1 MGTYELSVGPSQ
13 MLRGG
18 GGEEG
23 REITLRTLEVRLT
36 IICYSFKLLVGER
49 LCECMVH
56 FPRTKPNDPITTK
69 IYTSQSHVQGAKY

>member
-1 MGTYELSVGPSQ
+1 MGIYELSGGPSQ

-18 GGEEG
+18 GE
-23 REITLRTLEVRLT
+23 LPLEVRLT

-56 FPRTKPNDPITTK
+56 FPRTQPNDPITTK

>member
-1 MGTYELSVGPSQ
+1 MGIYEPSVGPSQ

-18 GGEEG
+18 GE
-23 REITLRTLEVRLT
+23 LPLEVRLT
-36 IICYSFKLLVGER
+36 ISCYSFILLVGER

-56 FPRTKPNDPITTK
+56 FPRTQPNDPITTK

>member
-1 MGTYELSVGPSQ
+1 MGIYEPSVGPSQ

-18 GGEEG
+18 GGE
-23 REITLRTLEVRLT
+23 LPLEVRLT
-36 IICYSFKLLVGER
+36 ISCYSFILLVGER

-56 FPRTKPNDPITTK
+56 FPRTQPNDPITTK